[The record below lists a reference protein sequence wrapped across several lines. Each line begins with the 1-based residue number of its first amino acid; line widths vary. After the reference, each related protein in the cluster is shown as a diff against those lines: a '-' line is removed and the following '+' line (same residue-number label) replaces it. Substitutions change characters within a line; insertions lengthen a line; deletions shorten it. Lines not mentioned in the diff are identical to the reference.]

1 MLSLGRYA
9 KVQKLKGTSLYN
21 IYPDITTL
29 KIHIST
35 LQLHICNSG
44 SAAYF
49 LKSAM
54 MSTKE

>member
-49 LKSAM
+49 LKCND
-54 MSTKE
+54 EH